1 MNLTIDQTSLIWI
14 IIAGMFL
21 TSFVIQMFYYL
32 FFYTRLSFHKNDETV
47 ISTGEPV
54 TIVICARDEAD
65 NLEKNLPLILEQDY
79 PDFEV
84 VVVNDCSD
92 DNTEEVLER
101 LKIKYNNLRST
112 IIKRDIKFSHGK
124 KLALTIGIKAARHDW
139 VLLTDADCRPDS
151 RLWVKHMQKHFIN
164 SNEIALGYGGYARE
178 KGFLNKVIRYDTFF
192 IAMQYFSFALAGY
205 PYMGVGRNLAYKRS
219 LFFKNRGFASH
230 LKLESGDDDLFINE
244 VASENNTAVELSS
257 LSHTLS
263 APHKTWNGWFRQKS
277 RHLTT
282 GFHYR
287 GATRFLLGL
296 ESTSRLIFYF
306 SFLLLLINKIFL
318 PYVAAL
324 FIIRLLSVTI
334 ILNLGMNRLNEKNLL
349 VFSPMFDISILL
361 FNIFCV
367 VSNITIQ
374 KRSRWR

>member
-1 MNLTIDQTSLIWI
+1 VNFTIDQTSLVWI
-14 IIAGMFL
+14 IIAWMFL
-21 TSFVIQMFYYL
+21 ASFVIQMFYYL
-32 FFYTRLSFHKNDETV
+32 FFYARLSFRNNNAAV

-54 TIVICARDEAD
+54 TIVICARDEAE

-101 LKIKYNNLRST
+101 LKKKYKNLRST

-124 KLALTIGIKAARHDW
+124 KLALTIGLKAARHDW
-139 VLLTDADCRPDS
+139 ILLTDADCRPDS
-151 RLWVKHMQKHFIN
+151 RLWVTHMQKHFIP
-164 SNEIALGYGGYARE
+164 SNDIALGYGGYTKE

-219 LFFKNRGFASH
+219 LFFSNRGFASH

-244 VASENNTAVELSS
+244 VAKKTNTAVEFSS
-257 LSHTLS
+257 QAHTS
-263 APHKTWNGWFRQKS
+263 STPHKTWKGWFRQKS

-287 GATRFLLGL
+287 GSTRFLLGL
-296 ESTSRLIFYF
+296 EASSRLIFYT

-349 VFSPMFDISILL
+349 VFSPVFDISILL

-367 VSNITIQ
+367 VSNLTIQ